1 MPAVFDKLG
10 IRFMYPDNWTLDE
23 SDAVA
28 GEQSVTVYSPGG
40 SFWSVR
46 LHASEVDPSDLVD
59 AALATIRTEYQEVD
73 AETFHKTHGD
83 YQIVGCEM
91 NFYYLDL
98 TNTAIV
104 QGFRTSQSTLLILCQ
119 ADDREFAQ
127 IGRIFEAMTISLL
140 ENRP

>member
-28 GEQSVTVYSPGG
+28 GEQSVTVYTPGG
-40 SFWSVR
+40 SFWTIR
-46 LHASEVDPSDLVD
+46 LHAREIEPRDLVD
-59 AALATIRTEYQEVD
+59 AALVTMQTEYQQVD
-73 AETFHKTHGD
+73 AEPFEKTQGD

-104 QGFRTSQSTLLILCQ
+104 QGFRTAQATLLILCQ

-127 IGRIFEAMTISLL
+127 IGRIFEAMTYSLL